1 MNKLKCILWII
12 CLSHVTLIRA
22 QDREFIIHTVAF
34 YNLENLFDIEDDPI
48 TFDEYSPIME
58 LAENHTEVY
67 AKKIKNMSR
76 VISEIGVEV
85 THNTPVIIGVSEV
98 ENRGVLED
106 LINAPLLVKH
116 NYGIIH
122 FDSPDRRGIDV
133 GLLYQKNIFTPI
145 ATSNYPLHLKD
156 EIEGTPIYTRD
167 QLVVSGVLDG
177 DLIHI
182 IVNHWP
188 SRRGGETKS
197 NSKRMAAAKLNKHI
211 IDSLQT
217 IDPYAKIITMGDFND
232 DPTNDSF
239 KTVLN
244 TKKKKSKVALKG
256 IYNPMEQ
263 LYSDGFGT
271 TAYRDKWSLFDQILV
286 TKPLLESDF
295 SAFRFYKAGI
305 FNAQFLI
312 TTTGTYKG
320 YPFRSFGYEGFTNGF
335 SDHFPVY
342 IYLIKE
348 KSKHKKSD

>member
-1 MNKLKCILWII
+1 MKSNFKSIYLLTCIVCSSL
-12 CLSHVTLIRA
+12 LSA
-22 QDREFIIHTVAF
+22 QDKAFTIHTVAF
-34 YNLENLFDIEDDPI
+34 YNLENLFDIENNPI
-48 TFDEYSPIME
+48 TFDESSPIME
-58 LAENHTEVY
+58 LADNRAEVY
-67 AKKIKNMSR
+67 AMKIKNMSK
-76 VISEIGVEV
+76 VISKIGFET
-85 THNTPVIIGVSEV
+85 THNVPVILGVSEV
-98 ENRGVLED
+98 ENKNVLED
-106 LINAPLLVKH
+106 ITNDSLLVKY

-133 GLLYQKNIFTPI
+133 GLLYQKKIFTPT
-145 ATSNYPLHLKD
+145 ATSNYALHLKD
-156 EIEGTPIYTRD
+156 EITGKPIYTRD
-167 QLVVSGVLDG
+167 QLVVSGLLET

-197 NSKRMAAAKLNKHI
+197 NTKRIAAAKLNKHI

-217 IDPYAKIITMGDFND
+217 INPYAKIISMGDFND

-239 KTVLN
+239 KKVLN
-244 TKKKKSKVALKG
+244 TKKKKRKVGLKG

-295 SAFRFYKAGI
+295 SSYRFYKAGI
-305 FNAQFLI
+305 FNARFLI
-312 TTTGTYKG
+312 TKTGTYKG
-320 YPFRSFGYEGFTNGF
+320 YPFRSFGYEGFTNGY

-342 IYLIKE
+342 IYVIKA
-348 KSKHKKSD
+348 KD